1 MQDANAAKYVALA
14 IVCALSMA
22 ACNKPDANSP
32 NHVSKKELAAYL
44 DWWVDVKKQMS
55 AAMSEAR
62 KTLND
67 EQAYMAMFERNREQ
81 QTALMARE
89 PLKGT
94 DKGMAIKGVIE
105 AFYISGTYFRDEKE
119 LEKVRAR
126 YGKEL
131 VDSIL
136 KHEALIRKKLDP

>member
-1 MQDANAAKYVALA
+1 MAVAIL
-14 IVCALSMA
+14 CALSTA
-22 ACNKPDANSP
+22 ACNKPEADSP
-32 NHVSKKELAAYL
+32 NRVSKAELATYL
-44 DWWVDVKKQMS
+44 DWSLEVRNQMS

-62 KTLND
+62 KILND
-67 EQAYMAMFERNREQ
+67 EAAYMAMYERNRQQ

-94 DKGMAIKGVIE
+94 VKGNAIEGVIQ
-105 AFYISGTYFRDEKE
+105 AFYISGSYFRDEKE
-119 LEKVRAR
+119 LEKLRAR

-131 VDSIL
+131 IDSIL